1 MADRKGRRRQ
11 RDVFGNTLAECG
23 TKNRNIVALNADL
36 SGSTRTAYFARV
48 EACADRF
55 WNMGVAEA
63 NMMGVAAG
71 LATTG
76 KVVVA
81 STFAVFATGRAY
93 DQIRQ
98 SIAYPNLD
106 VKIISSHAGV
116 TVGGDGASHQC
127 VEDVGLMRML
137 PNMRVVVPC
146 DGSETE
152 AITESI
158 LNIPGPFYMRMG
170 RSEVPDI
177 LEPGSPWHLGKAS
190 IVAEGE
196 DVSLIAMGIMVG
208 EAIKAREELAKD
220 NISARVVNMSSVKP
234 IDVAAI
240 KKAAKETG
248 AIVTAEEH
256 TIIGGL
262 GSAVCEVVA
271 EEYRVPVKRVGV
283 KDVFGQSGEVD
294 ELMHAYG
301 LTSDNLVKTAKDV
314 MKHRI

>member
-1 MADRKGRRRQ
+1 MQRRRQ

-23 TKNRNIVALNADL
+23 IKNRNIVALNADL
-36 SGSTRTAYFARV
+36 SGSTRTAYFAKV

-55 WNMGVAEA
+55 WNMGIAEA

-106 VKIISSHAGV
+106 VKIIASHAGV
-116 TVGGDGASHQC
+116 TVGGDGASHQTT
-127 VEDVGLMRML
+127 EDIGLMRML

-146 DGSETE
+146 DGTETE

-170 RSEVPDI
+170 RSEVPDLI
-177 LEPGSPWHLGKAS
+177 EPGTPWHLGKATT
-190 IVAEGE
+190 IADGDDVAI
-196 DVSLIAMGIMVG
+196 IAIGIMVS
-208 EAIKAREELAKD
+208 EAIKAREILAEE
-220 NISARVVNMSSVKP
+220 NISTRVINMSSIKP
-234 IDVAAI
+234 IDRDAI
-240 KKAAKETG
+240 RKAAKDTG
-248 AIVTAEEH
+248 ALVTAEEH
-256 TIIGGL
+256 AIIGGL
-262 GSAVCEVVA
+262 GSAVCEVTA
-271 EEYRVPVKRVGV
+271 EDYRVPVKRVGV
-283 KDVFGQSGEVD
+283 QDVFGQSGEVD

-301 LTSDNLVKTAKDV
+301 LTADNLVKTAKDV
-314 MKHRI
+314 MKHRM